1 MGERALDLRRSVQI
15 VRRHKVLVCVL
26 MALGFLAGA
35 AYAVV
40 KPPLLTSAAL
50 IVLPQSVVNAQA
62 AQAGGGVLS
71 PFTATQVVIADSSPV
86 LSVALPNVRP
96 AMSLNKLRNEVQVNS
111 LTSYI
116 ISVSATSKVAA
127 DAETT
132 ANAVANSYIAYV
144 NSPSSP
150 TGQVQ
155 ARVLQLATT
164 ATGTKPL
171 EAILLTGLIGALA
184 GALIGISVALT
195 ISRTDRRL
203 RRRDEIA
210 SSIGIPVLASFP
222 VRHPAGAAGW
232 TKLLEDYEPGAL
244 DAWRLRHVLHQL
256 RMADG
261 NVSNGR
267 GASSSLAVL
276 SLSSDPGAL
285 AIGPQLAIFA
295 ASLGIATVLF
305 IGPQQ
310 DTTITAALRTACTM
324 PLSAS
329 SKRSSYLQVIVSDD
343 GYADRQPTSTLTNG
357 ALTVTVEVVD
367 THNPRIPEM
376 MRTTATVL
384 GVSAG
389 VATSE
394 QLARLAVS
402 AATDGREIV
411 GMLVAD
417 PEPGDP
423 TTGRVP
429 QLPQPLPLHRMPTR
443 LKGMTTEI
451 RR

>member
-1 MGERALDLRRSVQI
+1 MSERALDLRRSVQI
-15 VRRHKVLVCVL
+15 VRRHKVLVCVV
-26 MALGFLAGA
+26 MVLGFLAGG
-35 AYAVV
+35 AYAVLN
-40 KPPLLTSAAL
+40 PPVLTSAAL
-50 IVLPQSVVNAQA
+50 IVLPQSAFSSQA
-62 AQAGGGVLS
+62 AQSGSGTIS
-71 PFTATQVVIADSSPV
+71 PFTATQAVIADSYPV
-86 LSVALPNVRP
+86 LSGALPNVRP
-96 AMSLNKLRNEVQVNS
+96 AMSLNKLRSEVQVNS

-116 ISVSATSKVAA
+116 ISVSATSKAAA
-127 DAETT
+127 DAEAT

-150 TGQVQ
+150 TGRVA
-155 ARVLQLATT
+155 ARVLQPATS

-171 EAILLTGLIGALA
+171 EAIFVTGLIGALA
-184 GALIGISVALT
+184 GALIGIIMALT
-195 ISRTDRRL
+195 ISRNDRRL
-203 RRRDEIA
+203 RQRDEIA

-222 VRHPAGAAGW
+222 VRHPADAGGW

-244 DAWRLRHVLHQL
+244 HAWRLRRVLDQL
-256 RMADG
+256 TMADG
-261 NVSNGR
+261 NLNNGNQ
-267 GASSSLAVL
+267 GASSALAVL

-295 ASLGIATVLF
+295 ASLGIPTVLF

-310 DTTITAALRTACTM
+310 DTNLTAALRTACTV
-324 PLSAS
+324 PPSAS

-343 GYADRQPTSTLTNG
+343 GHAYRQPNS

-367 THNPRIPEM
+367 SQAPRIPDM
-376 MRTTATVL
+376 MRTSATVL

-411 GMLVAD
+411 GILVAD
-417 PEPGDP
+417 PEPDDR

-429 QLPQPLPLHRMPTR
+429 QLPPPLHRMPTR